1 MSIENRMKEVVE
13 AHVRKVKDAA
23 RTNLAQQCNDNL
35 APAVNWILE
44 ELDLDYFRNRS
55 EFLDRWT

>member
-1 MSIENRMKEVVE
+1 MVE
-13 AHVRKVKDAA
+13 THIRKVKDAA
-23 RTNLAQQCNDNL
+23 RDNLAKQCSDNL
-35 APAVNWILE
+35 APAAKWIMD